1 MNLLDPIELQKRTTA
16 AYLVVSLAF
25 LVLAG
30 AFFRTQI
37 IQHEKY
43 QLKAE
48 SNRLRPVALPPPRG
62 AVVDRHGAV
71 IAENLPGYTVKLLAP
86 NADSLRAAL
95 VRLSTVVPLDTA
107 QMSDV
112 VRRWR
117 NARYQPVVV
126 FGDATFETAS
136 RLEEHRALLPGLVLQ
151 SEPRRLYPA
160 GPAVAHLVGYVS
172 EITDA
177 ELESGRF
184 AGAQPGSIVG
194 RSGIEREYDDTLRG
208 REGVRYIEVNARGG
222 LVREQASAASLP
234 PIAGRP
240 LNTTIDLD
248 LQRYIDSIWPAGVR
262 GAMLAVTPRGE
273 IRALY
278 SAPTYDPNLFV
289 GGISGAD
296 YRALLT
302 DAANPLINRAIYGR
316 YPPASPFKLATAAMA
331 LRRGIVGF
339 GSHMPVPCTGGYRLG
354 NRVFKCWKK
363 EGHGSLDLVGAVAK
377 SCDVYF
383 YQLGQKLGLE
393 AIIQDGVLMGFRD
406 RSGVDLPSEQ
416 EPVYPASLEYF
427 DKRYGPRNWSPPAT
441 ILNFSIGQGENTQTL
456 VNMVKF
462 YAALAGDGKIR
473 APYVV
478 RESKAPT
485 HDLGLT
491 PEQLAGLRRA
501 LIAVVEQGTAAASK
515 RKDLAVAGKTGTAQN
530 SHGKDHGWFIGFA
543 PAENPEIVIGAI
555 MEFAEHGSSVAPYVV
570 KAMRRYVLGP
580 EAPPAR
586 PQDLVVPVDS
596 APRDAPADTTTP
608 TEPAPVPTVSM
619 SAPPTI
625 GPTDP
630 RTVSSP
636 TIRPS
641 DPPTVP

>member
-1 MNLLDPIELQKRTTA
+1 MNLLEPIELQKRVTA
-16 AYLVVSLAF
+16 AYWVVFVAF

-37 IQHEKY
+37 LQHEKY
-43 QLKAE
+43 QLRAE
-48 SNRLRPVALPPPRG
+48 SNRLRPVSLPPPRG
-62 AVVDRHGAV
+62 AIVDRHGAV
-71 IAENLPGYTVKLLAP
+71 IAENLLGYTVKLLAQ
-86 NADSLRAAL
+86 NADSLRAQL
-95 VRLSTVVPLDTA
+95 NRLATVVALDTA
-107 QMSDV
+107 QMTDV

-117 NARYQPVVV
+117 QARYQPVVV

-136 RLEEHRALLPGLVLQ
+136 RFEEHRVLLPGLVLQ

-172 EITDA
+172 EVTDA
-177 ELESGRF
+177 ELGSNRF
-184 AGAQPGSIVG
+184 PGAQSGSIVG
-194 RSGIEREYDDTLRG
+194 RAGIEREYDDTLRG

-222 LVREQASAASLP
+222 LVREHASAASLLP
-234 PIAGRP
+234 VAGRP
-240 LNTTIDLD
+240 LSTTIDLD
-248 LQRYIDSIWPAGVR
+248 LQRYIDSIWPAGMR
-262 GAMLAVTPRGE
+262 GAMLAVTLKGE

-296 YRALLT
+296 YRTLLS
-302 DAANPLINRAIYGR
+302 DEANPLINRAIYGR
-316 YPPASPFKLATAAMA
+316 YPPASPFKLAAAAMA
-331 LRRGIVGF
+331 LRRGMVNF
-339 GSHMPVPCTGGYRLG
+339 DSHMNVPCTGGYRLG
-354 NRVFKCWKK
+354 NRVFKCWKR
-363 EGHGSLDLVGAVAK
+363 EGHGSLDLIGAVAK

-383 YQLGQKLGLE
+383 YQLGQRLGLE
-393 AIIQDGVLMGFRD
+393 AILEDGVLMGFRD

-416 EPVYPASLEYF
+416 EPVYPANLEYF

-441 ILNFSIGQGENTQTL
+441 ILNFVIGQGENTQTL

-462 YAALAGDGKIR
+462 YAALAGDGQVR

-478 RESKAPT
+478 RESSLHT
-485 HDLGLT
+485 HELGLN

-501 LIAVVEQGTAAASK
+501 LIAVLEEGTARGS
-515 RKDLAVAGKTGTAQN
+515 RRLDLQVAGKTGTAQN

-580 EAPPAR
+580 EAPPPTPAEL
-586 PQDLVVPVDS
+586 QVPVDS
-596 APRDAPADTTTP
+596 APRDAPAPDTVTP
-608 TEPAPVPTVSM
+608 LVPGQTVSLG
-619 SAPPTI
+619 APQ
-625 GPTDP
+625 
-630 RTVSSP
+630 
-636 TIRPS
+636 
-641 DPPTVP
+641 